1 MGVLEMQE
9 KENKVDLFIE
19 SLFDKL
25 SQKNPEILES
35 ISYFVSHLTKN
46 DDLAYEF
53 LTTRINNLV
62 TFFNQLNDIQDKTRR
77 KFFIDSLIEL
87 FSDEITIYQ
96 NYIYRFYSLTYA
108 VEHNDET
115 KNFFN

>member
-9 KENKVDLFIE
+9 KENRVDLFIE
-19 SLFDKL
+19 SLFNRL

-35 ISYFVSHLTKN
+35 ISCFVSHLTKN

-62 TFFNQLNDIQDKTRR
+62 TFFSQLNDIADKDRR
-77 KFFIDSLIEL
+77 KFFVDSLIEL

-96 NYIYRFYSLTYA
+96 NYIYRFYSLTYTM
-108 VEHNDET
+108 EHNEET
-115 KNFFN
+115 KNFYI